1 MREFGAPPSLEEM
14 EAIAVRAFGRL
25 PPLIRQAVEGVAVR
39 VEDFPDEKTAE
50 ELDLDDPFQLTGLY
64 VGTPLAE
71 QSVTESRQHVD
82 VVFLYRRPILDEWC
96 DTGQDLEDLV
106 WIVLTHEI
114 GHHLGFSD
122 DDMESWEAEVP

>member
-1 MREFGAPPSLEEM
+1 M